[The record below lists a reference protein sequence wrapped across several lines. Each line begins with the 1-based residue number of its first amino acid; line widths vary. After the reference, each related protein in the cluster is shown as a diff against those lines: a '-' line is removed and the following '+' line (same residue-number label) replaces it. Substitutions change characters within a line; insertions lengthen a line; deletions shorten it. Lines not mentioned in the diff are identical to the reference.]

1 MKINREIKE
10 VKMKFASV
18 ARGDVFMHE
27 DDVYIKID
35 PLPYKNGVI
44 INAIDLSTGEHASVE
59 DTTGVQLVGAELTVK
74 EIAT

>member
-27 DDVYIKID
+27 DDIYIKIE
-35 PLPYKNGVI
+35 PIPYKNGVI
-44 INAIDLSTGEHASVE
+44 VNAVDLSTGEHASVKNSA
-59 DTTGVQLVGAELTVK
+59 GVQLVNAELTIRK
-74 EIAT
+74 LT

>member
-27 DDVYIKID
+27 DDIYIKIE
-35 PLPYKNGVI
+35 PIPYKKGVN

-59 DTTGVQLVGAELTVK
+59 NSTGVQLVNAELTVR
-74 EIAT
+74 EPGA